1 MSTFLSTQNILH
13 FIKELI
19 WWLITAC
26 VAVAILYPITSQID
40 YIFFNINFIFIFITL
55 TYFRWTLF
63 IRTLPFLQPVAIR
76 FILFVINAVLI
87 LVFAQQEQKFLGF
100 IDNFY
105 VEDFGFIKQGV
116 IMYDD
121 VKERFFKYL
130 YNEIVFFNTG
140 AIVMCLLFNLRLIVA
155 WWQLYNYKMGNMLE
169 D

>member
-1 MSTFLSTQNILH
+1 MAVSLANQNLLQ
-13 FIKELI
+13 FVKELT

-26 VAVAILYPITSQID
+26 VAVAVLYPINSQID
-40 YIFFNINFIFIFITL
+40 YIYYNINFVFIFITL

-63 IRTLPFLQPVAIR
+63 IRSLPFLQPVGVR
-76 FILFVINAVLI
+76 FALFLLNVVL
-87 LVFAQQEQKFLGF
+87 VVFFAQQEQKFLSF

-116 IMYDD
+116 IMFDD

-130 YNEIVFFNTG
+130 YNEIVLFNTG
-140 AIVMCLLFNLRLIVA
+140 AIVMAIVFNLRLIVA
-155 WWQLYNYKMGNMLE
+155 WWQLYNYKMGTMLE